1 MDYIFQTCRSVRN
14 RIYWGWIVSVT
25 ASITFGLSFGFL
37 YSFGIIMVDLMSQ
50 FDSSATATGY
60 IGTLAYGMGS
70 VWSLAT
76 VPLSVKFGYRPAS
89 MVGLIFCVGGCI
101 VTSFAPGLPLMY
113 FSHSVLYGFG
123 ASILQTGSI
132 NITQGYF
139 IGRRNSSLAVAI
151 ASSGANLGALIMTP
165 LVYMLS
171 DRFGWRIM
179 FRVISGVLLIFLI
192 PAILTFKPVPLQ
204 KMAEKLEV
212 EELDEK
218 PPAIRKNASD
228 QDQDAGT
235 SDRKI
240 FQRTIHEER
249 ISGSTPACR
258 STTPYDKDMTVLNSN
273 MESIGSHRTCL
284 DGNSFRNNLKD
295 DQQFKSLVPE
305 RIEDGLYL
313 EKNIGTDVSLNQNS
327 IRDSDVC
334 SHLNDANPQC
344 VEPCLQEYD
353 LMTPKDDQSKEVPV
367 PRVNTYWGRVTTL
380 LRMPDVWLL
389 EFGMM
394 AESVS
399 VSFAL
404 FSTANVAVTAGI
416 SKKTASL
423 VVAFMGLSEFFGKIF
438 VGLIADRFP
447 IPKIIILMIAN
458 SVQSLLMLILSL
470 ITVTEP
476 YLFVHATVQGFIV
489 LAAIDSLCH
498 SVAHQ
503 LFAPEFAVQIW
514 SVTMVF
520 MGVGGIFG
528 AMFGESVDRTGTYQT
543 AFYSTIGMSF
553 LSTFCL
559 ILCIVHQRLFA
570 RDRFFLFKKHSRPLR
585 YEEIKQSDEKDTDCR
600 KNIND
605 CKGEVLNYSS
615 NLVVTEI
622 VSCV

>member
-37 YSFGIIMVDLMSQ
+37 YSFGIIMVDLMNQ

-60 IGTLAYGMGS
+60 IGTIAYGMGS
-70 VWSLAT
+70 VWCLAT

-89 MVGLIFCVGGCI
+89 MVGLMFCVIGCI

-113 FSHSVLYGFG
+113 FSHSGLYGFG
-123 ASILQTGSI
+123 ASILQAGSI

-179 FRVISGVLLIFLI
+179 FRVISGVLLLFLI
-192 PAILTFKPVPLQ
+192 PAILTFKPVPLP
-204 KMAEKLEV
+204 KMAEKLEG

-218 PPAIRKNASD
+218 PPVIRKDASD
-228 QDQDAGT
+228 QDQEAGT
-235 SDRKI
+235 SGRKL
-240 FQRTIHEER
+240 FQRTLHGER
-249 ISGSTPACR
+249 ISGSTPA
-258 STTPYDKDMTVLNSN
+258 YDKDMTILNYN
-273 MESIGSHRTCL
+273 VESIGSHRTCL
-284 DGNSFRNNLKD
+284 NGNSFRNNLKND
-295 DQQFKSLVPE
+295 RQSKSLVPD
-305 RIEDGLYL
+305 RVEDGLYH
-313 EKNIGTDVSLNQNS
+313 EKDIGTDVSLNQNS
-327 IRDSDVC
+327 TRGSDVR
-334 SHLNDANPQC
+334 SHLNDTNPQY
-344 VEPCLQEYD
+344 VEPCLKEYD
-353 LMTPKDDQSKEVPV
+353 LVTPKDDQSEEVPV
-367 PRVNTYWGRVTTL
+367 ARANTYWGRVTTL

-399 VSFAL
+399 LSFAL

-458 SVQSLLMLILSL
+458 SVQSLLMLVLSL
-470 ITVTEP
+470 ITVSEP
-476 YLFVHATVQGFIV
+476 YLFAHATVQGFIV

-498 SVAHQ
+498 SVANQ
-503 LFAPEFAVQIW
+503 LYAPEFAVQMW
-514 SVTMVF
+514 SATMVF

-553 LSTFCL
+553 LSTFCF
-559 ILCIVHQRLFA
+559 ILCIVHQRFFA
-570 RDRFFLFKKHSRPLR
+570 RERFFLCKNHSRPLR

-605 CKGEVLNYSS
+605 CEGKVLKNCSS